1 MQSYKTSKS
10 TKRLQ
15 HFSRNGLAF
24 DQLTK
29 TEQKDLETTEYSK
42 IERKTIIQFHVAM
55 VAGYGYARLA
65 SCTDTAIKRGIVCG
79 IAVFRV
85 CCLWYWCLGPLIL
98 YPQKSRRKVVRF

>member
-15 HFSRNGLAF
+15 HFPRNGLAF

-29 TEQKDLETTEYSK
+29 AEQKDLETTEYSK

-55 VAGYGYARLA
+55 VAGYARLA
-65 SCTDTAIKRGIVCG
+65 SCTDTAIWVLSVLSAVYKIFVNLCNLRCVTQTICG
-79 IAVFRV
+79 
-85 CCLWYWCLGPLIL
+85 
-98 YPQKSRRKVVRF
+98 